1 MRWLLRGIPFL
12 LACIL
17 AFVIFHF
24 AGEEPAHIS
33 ADTLNHLQLTHP
45 HGEVAPVMSGWSIQY
60 EEYGKPEKRQ
70 FRVQAFK
77 PGTVEFFDAQG
88 KTVMKMF
95 VEQGDVLI
103 TEPKHTTI
111 EAYYFEPFEW
121 LE

>member
-1 MRWLLRGIPFL
+1 MQRLVKAIPFL

-17 AFVIFHF
+17 AAIIFHF
-24 AGEEPAHIS
+24 AGEDPPHIS
-33 ADTLNHLQLTHP
+33 AETLNRLQKEHP
-45 HGEVAPVMSGWSIQY
+45 HGEVARVFTGYSLQY
-60 EEYGKPEKRQ
+60 EAYGKPAERQ

-88 KTVMKMF
+88 KVVLKLY

-103 TEPKHTTI
+103 TEPKHDKI
-111 EAYYFEPFEW
+111 EAYEFEPFEW